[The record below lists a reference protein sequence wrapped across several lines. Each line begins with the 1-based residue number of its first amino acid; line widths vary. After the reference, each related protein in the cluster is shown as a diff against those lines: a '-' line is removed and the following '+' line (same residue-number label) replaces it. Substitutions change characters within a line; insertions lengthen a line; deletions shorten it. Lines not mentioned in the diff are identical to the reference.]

1 MFIIVLRTPF
11 IEVSMVVVH
20 SSFGKVTTENREKDS
35 ETIEIDSVQT
45 VQTILKVHMVH
56 IINCKSR
63 PMGLVLE

>member
-1 MFIIVLRTPF
+1 
-11 IEVSMVVVH
+11 MVVVH

-56 IINCKSR
+56 IINYKSR

>member
-1 MFIIVLRTPF
+1 
-11 IEVSMVVVH
+11 MVVVH

-45 VQTILKVHMVH
+45 SQTIIKVHDMVH
-56 IINCKSR
+56 IINYKSR